1 MNTDNTN
8 SFLKNKQIKIKFEE
22 SIYPLTSAMK
32 DANIDRY
39 KSLSMKNRNKNLNLE
54 VIAKSEDF
62 NSIYI
67 TVVYDEEVDK
77 LVIFY
82 NIYREYF
89 SNYSSYKEVS
99 LDDNWYEEI
108 CTLLKENEADPKVV
122 EEKII
127 FE

>member
-22 SIYPLTSAMK
+22 SIYPLTSAIK
-32 DANIDRY
+32 GVNKNKY
-39 KSLSMKNRNKNLNLE
+39 KSISMNNRNKNLNLE

-67 TVVYDEEVDK
+67 TVVYDEELNK
-77 LVIFY
+77 LIIFY

-89 SNYSSYKEVS
+89 IDHSSYKEIPIDKNWFNEIVS
-99 LDDNWYEEI
+99 
-108 CTLLKENEADPKVV
+108 LLKENEADPKVV

>member
-8 SFLKNKQIKIKFEE
+8 SFLKNKQIKINFKE

-32 DANIDRY
+32 GSNIDRY
-39 KSLSMKNRNKNLNLE
+39 KSLPMSSRNKNLNLE
-54 VIAKSEDF
+54 LIAKSEDF

-67 TVVYDEEVDK
+67 TVVYDEELNK
-77 LVIFY
+77 LIIFY

-89 SNYSSYKEVS
+89 SNHSSYKEIPI
-99 LDDNWYEEI
+99 DRNWFNEI
-108 CTLLKENEADPKVV
+108 ISLLKENEADPEVV

>member
-1 MNTDNTN
+1 
-8 SFLKNKQIKIKFEE
+8 
-22 SIYPLTSAMK
+22 MK